1 MLNLKNKKFLI
12 ASAVLLSIG
21 GGIGIKSY
29 VVNSAVAET
38 QVVQQAPQAK
48 PVSIEVVE
56 AQPIQIWKS
65 FSARMA
71 AVDYAELKPQVSGT
85 ITEIKFTDGQMVAKG
100 DTLFVIDPR
109 IFAAEVNQ
117 AKAELSSARTKAS
130 FARKELKR
138 AKGLL
143 KKKAVSQSVYDE
155 RINSVKLADADIQVA
170 TANLMQAE
178 INLDH
183 AYVKAP
189 ITGRVSR
196 AEITLGNL
204 VSAGANAPVLTSVVS
219 SIGIYADFDVDE
231 NTYLEYIRPVAKDRA
246 AEKSIPVK
254 LALGK
259 KGTSYE
265 GFVHSFDNR
274 INVASGTIRAR
285 AFFPNQNGALLP
297 GMFGTL
303 QLGSAV
309 TQKNIL
315 VSEKAIGTNQDRK
328 FVYVVDDTGTATYR
342 EVKLGN
348 KVNGKRIISQGLKDG
363 EQVISGGLMRIR
375 PGMKVVPK
383 EAAQPE
389 IS

>member
-29 VVNSAVAET
+29 IVNSAVAET

-219 SIGIYADFDVDE
+219 SVGIYADFDVDE

-259 KGTSYE
+259 KGTPYE

-285 AFFPNQNGALLP
+285 AFFPNENGALLP

-348 KVNGKRIISQGLKDG
+348 KVNGKRIINQGLKDG